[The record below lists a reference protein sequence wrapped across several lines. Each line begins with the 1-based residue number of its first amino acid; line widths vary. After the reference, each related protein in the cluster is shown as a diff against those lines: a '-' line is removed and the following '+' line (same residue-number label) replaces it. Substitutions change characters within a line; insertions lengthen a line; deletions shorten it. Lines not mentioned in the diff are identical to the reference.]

1 MIGHTELLQDCLCAY
16 QSKTEF
22 FHLGAY
28 CSAVLLQSFNFLIYP
43 CRVHLSWTLDSR
55 GFIFVELLNRTS
67 ADN

>member
-22 FHLGAY
+22 FDLGAY
-28 CSAVLLQSFNFLIYP
+28 CSAVLLQSFDFL

-55 GFIFVELLNRTS
+55 GSIFVELLNRTS